1 MRRCWDAS
9 QRRAGTDSCRDRSHI
24 FMYSV
29 HILYVTSQKTTR
41 STQTQQWWDSE
52 PLNCSNSRTGT
63 DPEGLKASPCLL
75 ICVSVLW
82 VCLQMLNYIF
92 RKTLYELYST
102 EIATTR
108 LKWVWICWCAIGKTC
123 LDSLGVQTQGTMA
136 KKWPTLPLID
146 WCVVPSMV
154 GLVRFRHED

>member
-63 DPEGLKASPCLL
+63 DTIGLKAWRLL
-75 ICVSVLW
+75 PVCSSAFLCCESVCKCW
-82 VCLQMLNYIF
+82 ITF
-92 RKTLYELYST
+92 ST

-123 LDSLGVQTQGTMA
+123 LDSLGVQTRGTMA

-154 GLVRFRHED
+154 GLVRFRHEDEWKVS